1 MIDFH
6 THILPAIDDGAQST
20 EIARKIVEEEIEQGV
35 KTVVLTPHYYGMRR
49 SPEQFI
55 KERDEAFE
63 KIKPYFGKLETVL
76 AAEVYFSEH
85 GCTTFDGIASLAI
98 GNSKYVLIE
107 LPFDQS
113 WSDFLFDRLSE
124 FMRVTSYIP
133 VVAHVERYEQVHRHP
148 EYLSEFLRLGCL
160 LQINAGSL
168 QNPRNRALTKA
179 ILKHGMAHC
188 IGSDAH
194 NVSDRRPN
202 MQSAKTAFEKAGFGK
217 EFAKAQSVMR
227 DILNGKAIAV
237 DTTQKVQKFLWT
249 FR

>member
-20 EIARKIVEEEIEQGV
+20 DIARKIVEEEIKQGV
-35 KTVVLTPHYYGMRR
+35 KTLVITPHYYGIRR
-49 SPEQFI
+49 SPEQFLE
-55 KERDEAFE
+55 ERAQAFE
-63 KIKPYFGKLETVL
+63 KIKPYLGDLETVL

-107 LPFDQS
+107 LPFGQR
-113 WSDFLFDRLSE
+113 WSDFLFERLSE

-133 VVAHVERYEQVHRHP
+133 VIAHVERYEQVHRHP
-148 EYLSEFLRLGCL
+148 EYLSELLQIGCL

-168 QNPRNRALTKA
+168 QNPRTRALTKA
-179 ILKHGMAHC
+179 MLKKEMAHC

-194 NVSDRRPN
+194 NLSDRCPN
-202 MQSAKTAFEKAGFGK
+202 MQSAKTAFEKAGFGAQ
-217 EFAKAQSVMR
+217 FTKAQTVMR
-227 DILNGKAIAV
+227 DILDGKTVTV
-237 DTTQKVQKFLWT
+237 DTAQKVKKFLWT